1 MGNQNGGDKGQQGQQ
16 GGSTGGSGE
25 ERPQGI
31 VIGDKTYT
39 PEEVA
44 QIVAQQKELEQKV
57 AKYADVD
64 KALSRYEM
72 DPKGFIEHADGAFAV
87 LSELIDK
94 KVIDEKG
101 NVLIQPGTPPAK
113 DKGNEMDDLAALLGQ
128 QGSGNQDGDNALPPA
143 AAKALQSISTLEE
156 KLDKVVNTLSK
167 LDETQADIIR
177 VNLQDKIMAKHDILE
192 EKDVSAILGIAM
204 KDRTKDVYAHAEDY
218 AKQKKERLDQMKAEW
233 AKELGIDLKRY
244 NENKLLESGPQ
255 GGASILTKGKKLA
268 FRGRGRGDD
277 VVTPLQAT
285 MEYLSRVREQGGR

>member
-1 MGNQNGGDKGQQGQQ
+1 MSDSDKGDKGQQGN
-16 GGSTGGSGE
+16 STEDSGKGN
-25 ERPQGI
+25 PQGV

-44 QIVAQQKELEQKV
+44 QIVAQQKELQEKV
-57 AKYADVD
+57 AKYADID

-87 LSELIDK
+87 LSELIEK
-94 KVIDEKG
+94 NVIDEKG
-101 NVLIQPGTPPAK
+101 NVLVQPGSSSGSSS
-113 DKGNEMDDLAALLGQ
+113 KGVDTDDLAVLLGQ
-128 QGSGNQDGDNALPPA
+128 QGGGDKGGDDTLPPA
-143 AAKALQSISTLEE
+143 AAKALQTISTLEE

-218 AKQKKERLDQMKAEW
+218 AKQKKEKLDQMKAEW